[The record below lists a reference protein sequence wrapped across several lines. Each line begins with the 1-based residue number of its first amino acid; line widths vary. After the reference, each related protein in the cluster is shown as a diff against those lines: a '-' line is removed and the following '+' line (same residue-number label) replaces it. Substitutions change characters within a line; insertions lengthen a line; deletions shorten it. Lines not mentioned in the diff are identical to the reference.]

1 MEDFY
6 TIIIILSIVVY
17 IALAAIPAT
26 IAKDKGYQSG
36 IFFIYGFF
44 LWPISMI
51 HLAFLPN
58 KIEQAK
64 KDEIYECIKTIAASI
79 AANNEK
85 KKKKFMNVL
94 SLEIKKRKF

>member
-1 MEDFY
+1 
-6 TIIIILSIVVY
+6 
-17 IALAAIPAT
+17 
-26 IAKDKGYQSG
+26 
-36 IFFIYGFF
+36 
-44 LWPISMI
+44 MI

-85 KKKKFMNVL
+85 KEEKVHERIIIRNKKT
-94 SLEIKKRKF
+94 

>member
-36 IFFIYGFF
+36 IFFHIWFF
-44 LWPISMI
+44 LMAYFYDSSCIST
-51 HLAFLPN
+51 
-58 KIEQAK
+58 K
-64 KDEIYECIKTIAASI
+64 
-79 AANNEK
+79 
-85 KKKKFMNVL
+85 
-94 SLEIKKRKF
+94 

>member
-58 KIEQAK
+58 KIEQEK

-85 KKKKFMNVL
+85 KEEKVHERIIIRNKKT
-94 SLEIKKRKF
+94 